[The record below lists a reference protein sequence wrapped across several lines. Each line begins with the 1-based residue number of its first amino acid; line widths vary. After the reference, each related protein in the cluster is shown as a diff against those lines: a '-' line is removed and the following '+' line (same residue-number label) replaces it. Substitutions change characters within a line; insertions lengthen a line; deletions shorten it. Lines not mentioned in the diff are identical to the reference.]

1 MQIDTDVFVVWA
13 NRSAE
18 SVFGPASNPVRLN
31 GALLCFKA
39 EAKARAERD
48 RLNSRSS
55 SSHVRYSVR
64 PFHVQLE
71 LPGGVAKGQSA
82 EPRPAAIFADVSH
95 AAAPRAA

>member
-1 MQIDTDVFVVWA
+1 MQIDTDAFVVWA

-31 GALLCFKA
+31 GALLCFRT
-39 EAKARAERD
+39 EAQAQAERD

-64 PFHVQLE
+64 SFHVQLE
-71 LPGGVAKGQSA
+71 LPGGVDKGQST
-82 EPRPAAIFADVSH
+82 EPRHVAAFGDISR